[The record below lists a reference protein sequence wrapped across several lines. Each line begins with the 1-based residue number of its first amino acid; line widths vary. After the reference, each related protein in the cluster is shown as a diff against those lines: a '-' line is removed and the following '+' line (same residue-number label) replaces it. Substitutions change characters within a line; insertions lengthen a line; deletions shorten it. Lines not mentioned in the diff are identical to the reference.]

1 MEIPAFSAA
10 LALVAD
16 TVASLDILLM
26 KTSDQGVPLPVKDDE
41 RVAMLNKQANEEMS
55 AFTYKRSVVKDL
67 LLYGRSLTYIERTGD
82 NKINAIYP
90 LASRYITTEVYT
102 YGGYKYYG
110 VYTYNSEAG
119 SFEYD
124 EEDLMNVIS
133 DSQDGITSDGI
144 MANYTGTLQLALAQ
158 RDYEKNLLSNGAVP
172 VGAVRSD
179 RAVAPEI
186 LNRLK
191 EQFAS
196 SYAGAG
202 NSGKTLFLEGGLSY
216 QQIST
221 NPDNMQL
228 DSSKKSMLGEIAR
241 MFNLPETLI
250 NAGANKYNSNE
261 QNNLQFFQYCLK
273 PILSSFEAAIN
284 KELLLESEKEE
295 GYFFKFDTDT
305 IMQNTFKEKV
315 ASYGALYKQGLITYD
330 EFRNKF
336 GFSNIEGEDFINL
349 SLGSVLYYPKTGGMK
364 IPNLGVAGGAD
375 VIGQDSG
382 DPTQVTPN
390 NQPISTI
397 TPNQKPGEKQGIE
410 KAPNQKNQ
418 DDSHQTKADNNALGG
433 NDDYTKRITDT

>member
-102 YGGYKYYG
+102 Y
-110 VYTYNSEAG
+110 NSEAG

-144 MANYTGTLQLALAQ
+144 MASYTGTLQLALAQ

-228 DSSKKSMLGEIAR
+228 DSSKKNMLGEIAR

-273 PILSSFEAAIN
+273 PILSSFESAIN
-284 KELLLESEKEE
+284 KELLLESEKEA

-315 ASYGALYKQGLITYD
+315 SAYGALYKQGLISYD

-349 SLGSVLYYPKTGGMK
+349 SLGSVLYYPKTGEMK

-375 VIGQDSG
+375 VTGQDSD
-382 DPTQVTPN
+382 DPTQVTPK
-390 NQPISTI
+390 NQPIGTI
-397 TPNQKPGEKQGIE
+397 TPSKKPGEKQGVQ

-418 DDSHQTKADNNALGG
+418 DDSHQTKADNNMLGG
-433 NDDYTKRITDT
+433 NDN